1 MRSASGT
8 RSRGPVAALQGAIDL
23 LLLPFV
29 AAAALLLLAVRRTGL
44 QRLPACRRALVRIGV
59 LPVRRHYYEPFLDP
73 RALAPPAGDA
83 EREIVGIDWNIDGQ
97 LALLERLRFEKE
109 IPDLAA
115 PRTEPFEFRLNNG
128 AFESGDAE
136 FLYQMVRAMKPKRFI
151 EIGSGQSTLIVRR
164 AIAKNREESPDYECR
179 HVCIEPFEAPWL
191 EKLGVTVLRKR
202 VETVDRAVFAEL
214 KANDFLFVDSSHVI
228 RPQGDVLSEYLRIIP
243 SLRSGVIVHI
253 HDIFSP
259 REYPQEWLVERMW
272 LWDEQYLLEAL
283 LIDNR
288 SWRILGALNL
298 LCHRHFDA
306 LRRACPYLT
315 EDREPGSFY
324 MQKV

>member
-1 MRSASGT
+1 MRATHGV
-8 RSRGPVAALQGAIDL
+8 RSRGLRSALLGAVDL

-29 AAAALLLLAVRRTGL
+29 SAAALLLLAVRRAGL
-44 QRLPACRRALVRIGV
+44 QRLPVCRRALVRIGV

-73 RALAPPAGDA
+73 KSLTPPDAQA
-83 EREIVGIDWNIDGQ
+83 EREIVGIDWNIGGQ
-97 LALLERLRFEKE
+97 LALLQRLRFENE
-109 IPDLAA
+109 IADLAA
-115 PRTEPFEFRLNNG
+115 PRKEPFEFRLNNG

-164 AIAKNREESPDYECR
+164 AIQKNREEEPGYECR

-202 VETVDRAVFAEL
+202 VETVDSAVFGEL
-214 KANDFLFVDSSHVI
+214 EANDFLFVDSSHVI

-243 SLRSGVIVHI
+243 SLRPGVIVHI

-259 REYPQEWLVERMW
+259 REYPREWLVERMW

-298 LCHRHFDA
+298 LRHRHFDA

-315 EDREPGSFY
+315 ADREPGSFY

>member
-1 MRSASGT
+1 MRSAHGVRPRRA
-8 RSRGPVAALQGAIDL
+8 RSVLLGALDL
-23 LLLPFV
+23 LLLPFA

-44 QRLPACRRALVRIGV
+44 QRLPLCRRALVRIGV

-73 RALAPPAGDA
+73 RGLEQGGRG
-83 EREIVGIDWNIDGQ
+83 EREIVGIDWNVAGQ
-97 LALLERLRFEKE
+97 LALLERLQFEKE

-115 PRTEPFEFRLNNG
+115 PRTQPLEFRLNNG

-136 FLYQMVRAMKPKRFI
+136 FLYQMVRARKPKRFI

-164 AIAKNREESPDYECR
+164 AIAKNREESVGYECK
-179 HVCIEPFEAPWL
+179 HVCIEPYEAPWL

-202 VETVDRAVFAEL
+202 VETVDGAVFAEL
-214 KANDFLFVDSSHVI
+214 EENDFLFVDSSHVI

-259 REYPQEWLVERMW
+259 RDYPHEWLVERMW

-283 LIDNR
+283 LIDNP
-288 SWRILGALNL
+288 SWRIIGALNL
-298 LCHRHFDA
+298 LRHRHFEA
-306 LRRACPYLT
+306 LCRACPYLT
-315 EDREPGSFY
+315 ADREPGSFY

>member
-1 MRSASGT
+1 M
-8 RSRGPVAALQGAIDL
+8 LGAIDL
-23 LLLPFV
+23 LVLPLV
-29 AAAALLLLAVRRTGL
+29 AVAALLLAALRRAGL
-44 QRLPACRRALVRIGV
+44 QRFSVSRRVLIAIGV
-59 LPVRRHYYEPFLDP
+59 LPVRRHYYEPFFDP
-73 RALAPPAGDA
+73 RALPRDRDA
-83 EREIVGIDWNIDGQ
+83 ERDIIGIDWNVDGQ
-97 LALLERLRFEKE
+97 LDLLQKLRFESE

-115 PRTEPFEFRLNNG
+115 PRKEPFEFRLGNG

-164 AIAKNREESPDYECR
+164 AIEKNREESPGCECR

-202 VETVDRAVFAEL
+202 VEEVDGVVFSEL
-214 KANDFLFVDSSHVI
+214 EANDFLFVDSSHVI

-259 REYPQEWLVERMW
+259 REYLREWLAERMW
-272 LWDEQYLLEAL
+272 LWNEQYLLEAL
-283 LIDNR
+283 LIDNP
-288 SWRILGALNL
+288 SWRIIGALNL
-298 LCHRHFDA
+298 LRHRHFEA
-306 LRRACPYLT
+306 LRRVCPYLT
-315 EDREPGSFY
+315 ADREPGSFY
-324 MQKV
+324 MQRV